1 LIKRLTTQLWT
12 VLCSFQLTVLSMALL
27 MALVL
32 LCTLAQVEMGTMGAV
47 NHYMRAW
54 IVYWAPK
61 ESAFLYPVFP
71 GGILVGLVFGLNLFA
86 IMVKRLKFTWAK
98 VGLWVVHV
106 GLVFLVAGEFVSA
119 AYQVDTRMAIEE
131 GQTVNFTEEY
141 RDAELAVIDVT
152 DPKFDDVY
160 SIPRSQ
166 LASGNTVK
174 IPNTPLE
181 IRVKSFFLNADL
193 TNRSPIDPPSL
204 ATAGVG
210 TNVKVVEAA
219 PIARDDENNR
229 TSAFIEPFAGGRSY
243 GTWLVSTVLGAPQSF
258 IHEGRTYQLTMRPRR
273 YYLPYS
279 LTLKKFSH
287 DVYPGTQI
295 PKNFSSLVTLNNPSK
310 GEQREVLIY
319 MNQPL
324 RYDGKAFYQ
333 ASFGKQDTLTIL
345 QVVQNPGWLIPYIS
359 TVLVTI
365 GLLVHFGMSLRRN
378 TKRPATAKEA

>member
-1 LIKRLTTQLWT
+1 MIKRIATRTFEAFS
-12 VLCSFQLTVLSMALL
+12 SFQLTVVSMALL

-32 LCTLAQVEMGTMGAV
+32 LCTLAQVEMGTVGAV

-54 IVYWAPK
+54 IVWWAPK
-61 ESAFLYPVFP
+61 ESAWLYPVFP
-71 GGILVGLVFGLNLFA
+71 GGTLVGLVFGLNLFA

-98 VGLWVVHV
+98 FGLWIVHV
-106 GLVFLVAGEFVSA
+106 GLVLLVAGEFVSA
-119 AYQVDTRMAIEE
+119 MYQVDSRMAIEE
-131 GQTVNFTEEY
+131 GQTVNFTEDFREP
-141 RDAELAVIDVT
+141 ELAVIDVT
-152 DPKFDDVY
+152 DPKHDDVY
-160 SIPRSQ
+160 SVPRS
-166 LASGNTVK
+166 LMAGGGTVRVTG
-174 IPNTPLE
+174 TPLE
-181 IRVKSFFLNADL
+181 LRVKSFFLNADL
-193 TNRSPIDPPSL
+193 SNRGPMDPPSV

-210 TNVKVVEAA
+210 VNVKVAEAA

-229 TSAFIEPFAGGRSY
+229 TTAFIEPFAGGRSY
-243 GTWLVSTVLGAPQSF
+243 GTWLVSTVLGAPQS
-258 IHEGRTYQLTMRPRR
+258 IVHEGRTYQFVMRPRR

-287 DVYPGTQI
+287 DLYPGTQI
-295 PKNFSSLVTLNNPSK
+295 PKNFSSLVTLSHPAK

-359 TVLVTI
+359 TILVTL
-365 GLLVHFGMSLRRN
+365 GLIVHFGMSLRRN
-378 TKRPATAKEA
+378 TKRTPTAKEA